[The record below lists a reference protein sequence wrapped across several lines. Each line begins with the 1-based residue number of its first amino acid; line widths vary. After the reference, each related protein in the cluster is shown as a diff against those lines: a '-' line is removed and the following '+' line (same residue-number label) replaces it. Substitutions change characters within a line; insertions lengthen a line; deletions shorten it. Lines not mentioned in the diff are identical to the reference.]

1 MKLAV
6 AGLLFLGVLAAL
18 CAAVL
23 VGTLRIGTMPAQASA
38 GRDTEVTILLAARD
52 LPAMALIPA
61 DGVTIKTVPQ
71 SKAPQGYLTNPVQV
85 VGKVLAVPVV
95 QGQPFSTASFA
106 AEGVGAMLAA
116 SLHDGK
122 RAVGIP
128 VTDCSGLEGLLYPGS
143 IVDVVASFKPSTSSD
158 GQVSHGPL
166 SITVLQGVEVL
177 AIEKQTIV
185 SPNAEKGADADALS
199 RNGNAIRRVTL
210 LVDSHQARVVQ
221 LAAQEGTLSLAL
233 RNPLDS
239 TPDVGKAVSL
249 REVMGEPER
258 PRVQE
263 PSLLDRAVATWV
275 AYGQRMKNQPPPA
288 PVAAPTTRP
297 ATWDTIVMH
306 GQTVETR
313 SFPLSWAQADE
324 RGNAN

>member
-23 VGTLRIGTMPAQASA
+23 VGTLRIGVSPAHASA
-38 GRDTEVTILLAARD
+38 ERDADVTILLAAHD
-52 LPAMALIPA
+52 LPAMALITA
-61 DGVTIKTVPQ
+61 DGVTTKTVPR

-95 QGQPFSTASFA
+95 EGQAFSTSSFA

-143 IVDVVASFKPSTSSD
+143 IVDVVASFKPSTNSD
-158 GQVSHGPL
+158 GQVSHGPM

-185 SPNAEKGADADALS
+185 SPDAEKGADADALS

-210 LVDSHQARVVQ
+210 LVDSRQARVVQ
-221 LAAQEGTLSLAL
+221 LASQEGTLSLAL

-239 TPDVGKAVSL
+239 TPDAGKAISL
-249 REVMGEPER
+249 REVIGEPDR
-258 PRVQE
+258 PRVQG
-263 PSLLDRAVATWV
+263 PSLLDQAVTAWV
-275 AYGQRMKNQPPPA
+275 AYGQQLKNRPTPA
-288 PVAAPTTRP
+288 PAITPTTRP
-297 ATWDTIVMH
+297 ATWDTIIMH

-313 SFPLSWAQADE
+313 SFPLSWAHADGRGE
-324 RGNAN
+324 R